1 MITFLQLNYDLIVAA
16 FALLG
21 IYWIAFTYLIEIRG
35 ILITTFV
42 AIMLSLSWVGFSRTL
57 HNQVPKTTID
67 RTYLEK
73 TTDSYQDRVN
83 RAK

>member
-1 MITFLQLNYDLIVAA
+1 LITFLQLNYDLIVAA

-42 AIMLSLSWVGFSRTL
+42 AAKG
-57 HNQVPKTTID
+57 TTIYIID
-67 RTYLEK
+67 G
-73 TTDSYQDRVN
+73 DDD
-83 RAK
+83 